1 MAEILTNSLEC
12 GTSQIK
18 KLLSSL
24 ILKIKQKV
32 QDLIGIFWILKDVC
46 FTYGNIIST

>member
-12 GTSQIK
+12 DISQIK

-24 ILKIKQKV
+24 ILKIKQKA
-32 QDLIGIFWILKDVC
+32 QDLVGIFLDFKRCLLYTWE
-46 FTYGNIIST
+46 YY